1 MITDI
6 FASLISITKGLH
18 RDNRTER
25 DFKEL
30 NNRLKTDIQ
39 YKAAPLFTIEF
50 PEKPFGAKRKY
61 FKSLIDIEATSK
73 FNKLIEEFADTLIE
87 AICVFNYQVFYSQYR
102 QFLIDVKKYIDNH
115 NFQRESLK
123 EENTYIIQY
132 LKANMIWLYM
142 ELQERFSNYG
152 SEDEMTIE
160 EIYQYYFEET
170 LNELEIKPS
179 EIGKITIPEKIKEN
193 PFKPIESDLPHRP
206 TKDKVLNYRD
216 IVQHSK
222 SLARAE
228 EMMFEAGLIDTDY
241 NFISNTAKSNKS
253 VLGIIYFLFIEKD
266 YFNKIKNDPFKRIK
280 STDIVRF
287 LNNRYNTD
295 ARKQFKNFEAN
306 PTKRNELINDEYL
319 LKNLPNK
326 IR

>member
-30 NNRLKTDIQ
+30 NNKLKTDIQ

-50 PEKPFGAKRKY
+50 PEKPFGVKRKY
-61 FKSLIDIEATSK
+61 FKSLIDVEATSK
-73 FNKLIEEFADTLIE
+73 YNKLIEEFTDTDIE
-87 AICVFNYQVFYSQYR
+87 AICIFNYQVFYSQYR

-160 EIYQYYFEET
+160 EIHNYYFEED
-170 LNELEIKPS
+170 LQVYDVIKVTSKTKEQKSNSINTKKTSIKRKPTKKVSFGYKHRDKEKLKTALKALVLKVDLLDENRTSIDDLYSLMTASNFEDIKS
-179 EIGKITIPEKIKEN
+179 EIYLSCETTQFRYIIDA
-193 PFKPIESDLPHRP
+193 FKPYFTNFTPTLIEQTNLFY
-206 TKDKVLNYRD
+206 TKNNVPLTKTNLYKNKVFEPKAKAD
-216 IVQHSK
+216 I
-222 SLARAE
+222 
-228 EMMFEAGLIDTDY
+228 D
-241 NFISNTAKSNKS
+241 N
-253 VLGIIYFLFIEKD
+253 IINQL
-266 YFNKIKNDPFKRIK
+266 
-280 STDIVRF
+280 
-287 LNNRYNTD
+287 
-295 ARKQFKNFEAN
+295 Q
-306 PTKRNELINDEYL
+306 
-319 LKNLPNK
+319 
-326 IR
+326 

>member
-30 NNRLKTDIQ
+30 NNKLKTDIQ

-61 FKSLIDIEATSK
+61 FKSLIDVEATSK
-73 FNKLIEEFADTLIE
+73 YNKLIEEFTDTNIE

-115 NFQRESLK
+115 NFRRESLK

-160 EIYQYYFEET
+160 EIHSHYFEED
-170 LNELEIKPS
+170 LQVYDVIKVTSKTKEQKFDSINAKKTSIKRKPTKKVSFGYKHKDKEKLKTALKALVLKVDLLDENRTSIDDLYSLMTASNFEDIKS
-179 EIGKITIPEKIKEN
+179 EIYLSCETTQFRYIIDA
-193 PFKPIESDLPHRP
+193 FKPHFTSFTPTLIEQTNLFY
-206 TKDKVLNYRD
+206 TKNNVPLTKTNLYKNKVFEPKAKAD
-216 IVQHSK
+216 I
-222 SLARAE
+222 
-228 EMMFEAGLIDTDY
+228 D
-241 NFISNTAKSNKS
+241 N
-253 VLGIIYFLFIEKD
+253 IINQL
-266 YFNKIKNDPFKRIK
+266 
-280 STDIVRF
+280 
-287 LNNRYNTD
+287 
-295 ARKQFKNFEAN
+295 Q
-306 PTKRNELINDEYL
+306 
-319 LKNLPNK
+319 
-326 IR
+326 